1 MTAPLRN
8 NNVIDPFSWDK
19 NVIDFKGYNG
29 SPNLKKAGVITN
41 FTQEMIDE
49 WKRCKDDI
57 IYFAER
63 YIKIIHVDKGL
74 IPIQL
79 YDYQKEI
86 IENFINNRRSL
97 AVTGRQQ
104 GKALSLETEIP
115 LFSGGFKNMGDIKVG
130 DIIIGNDGLPT
141 NVTFVSEIH
150 NKPTYKITF
159 SDSSTIDACEDH
171 LWEVCDSWQYNK
183 LRVLTTKEI
192 SENYR
197 KISFKKTP
205 DGGRR
210 QIQENKYYIQNTSPI
225 QYEKRDLLID
235 PYVLGVWLGDGES
248 ASGRLTCHV
257 DDKQEYEKQGISF
270 TTEKSHSK
278 RKNIWTST
286 IVGLHTNLKKYNL
299 IKNKHIPEDYLYSC
313 VEDRISLLQGLLDT
327 DGYISSDGQTI
338 EFTQSSDRE
347 NMIMSI
353 KQLMESLGLTVRYST
368 KYNKKYDKNYLKLTC
383 SISREQFVPFR
394 LERKISRLNNTNRK
408 SSFSRYITNIE
419 QIDIIPTKCLTVDN
433 DNHMFLCGHQFIP
446 THNTTTATVIILHF
460 VLFNEY
466 KLAGLLANKG
476 EAALEILN
484 RIQLAYEYL
493 PKWMQPGV
501 VEWNKG
507 SIELGNGCKIIA
519 SATSG
524 SSIRGKSCA
533 MVYLDEAAFIE
544 NFQEFW
550 SSTYPTIS
558 SGETTKLLFTSTPK
572 GLNHFYKFVIDAK
585 EGRNGFA
592 WTEVKWNKVPGR
604 DEKWK
609 QETLQALS
617 FDYEQFAQ
625 EYECEF
631 MGSSGTLVSGA
642 ALKTLVHQEP
652 IYKKDGFNQYVI
664 PDKSKA
670 YVILCDV
677 SRGKGLD
684 YSAFSVIDVSV
695 MPYVQVATYK
705 SNVITPTDYAFI
717 INKIGLLYNTAS
729 VLIELNDI
737 GAQVADILFDDY
749 DYDNL
754 LFTMTE
760 KGRNGKS
767 LCGGGS
773 NADRGVRT
781 TTAVKAKGCSI
792 LKLLIEQQQLIIND
806 FDTINELS
814 RFSKKGKSYEA
825 EDSSHDDMVMG
836 LVLFSWMT
844 TQPYFSNITDINT
857 LHNLRDED
865 AWDDF
870 VPFGYILD
878 GSESDI
884 EVDNEGRVWMHTD
897 AWHMNY

>member
-1 MTAPLRN
+1 MELEI
-8 NNVIDPFSWDK
+8 VK
-19 NVIDFKGYNG
+19 NTDWEI
-29 SPNLKKAGVITN
+29 LT
-41 FTQEMIDE
+41 
-49 WKRCKDDI
+49 DD
-57 IYFAER
+57 
-63 YIKIIHVDKGL
+63 
-74 IPIQL
+74 
-79 YDYQKEI
+79 
-86 IENFINNRRSL
+86 
-97 AVTGRQQ
+97 
-104 GKALSLETEIP
+104 
-115 LFSGGFKNMGDIKVG
+115 GFKSFDAVKRTKSKT
-130 DIIIGNDGLPT
+130 IIL
-141 NVTFVSEIH
+141 
-150 NKPTYKITF
+150 TF
-159 SDSSTIDACEDH
+159 SDGTILNCTHSHLIKLSSGEF
-171 LWEVCDSWQYNK
+171 
-183 LRVLTTKEI
+183 KEANLI
-192 SENYR
+192 
-197 KISFKKTP
+197 
-205 DGGRR
+205 
-210 QIQENKYYIQNTSPI
+210 QIGC
-225 QYEKRDLLID
+225 LLSTNVFLVGKEEHTEEL
-235 PYVLGVWLGDGES
+235 YVYDCLGVKD
-248 ASGRLTCHV
+248 
-257 DDKQEYEKQGISF
+257 
-270 TTEKSHSK
+270 
-278 RKNIWTST
+278 
-286 IVGLHTNLKKYNL
+286 TN
-299 IKNKHIPEDYLYSC
+299 S
-313 VEDRISLLQGLLDT
+313 
-327 DGYISSDGQTI
+327 
-338 EFTQSSDRE
+338 
-347 NMIMSI
+347 
-353 KQLMESLGLTVRYST
+353 
-368 KYNKKYDKNYLKLTC
+368 
-383 SISREQFVPFR
+383 
-394 LERKISRLNNTNRK
+394 
-408 SSFSRYITNIE
+408 YITNGVVSHN
-419 QIDIIPTKCLTVDN
+419 CAFVDN
-433 DNHMFLCGHQFIP
+433 WDEF
-446 THNTTTATVIILHF
+446 
-460 VLFNEY
+460 Y
-466 KLAGLLANKG
+466 
-476 EAALEILN
+476 
-484 RIQLAYEYL
+484 
-493 PKWMQPGV
+493 
-501 VEWNKG
+501 
-507 SIELGNGCKIIA
+507 
-519 SATSG
+519 TS
-524 SSIRGKSCA
+524 
-533 MVYLDEAAFIE
+533 V
-544 NFQEFW
+544 
-550 SSTYPTIS
+550 YPTIS
-558 SGETTKLLFTSTPK
+558 SGKKTKMLFTSTAN
-572 GLNHFYKFVIDAK
+572 GLNHFYKFWVEAK

-592 WTEVKWNKVPGR
+592 WVEVPWYKVDGR
-604 DEKWK
+604 DEEWK
-609 QETLQALS
+609 QDTLAS
-617 FDYEQFAQ
+617 MNFDYEKFAQ
-625 EYECEF
+625 EFENEF
-631 MGSSGTLVSGA
+631 LGSSGTLISGS
-642 ALKTLVHQEP
+642 ALKVMVHKEP